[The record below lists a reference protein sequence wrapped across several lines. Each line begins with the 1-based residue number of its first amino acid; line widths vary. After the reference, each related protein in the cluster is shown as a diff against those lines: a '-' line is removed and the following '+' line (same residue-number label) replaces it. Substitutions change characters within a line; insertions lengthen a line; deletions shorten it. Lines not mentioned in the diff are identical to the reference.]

1 MTEYTEISAD
11 SPIKIDEKD
20 RSLSEK
26 VKQIGYDKIDLHTK
40 VYPEK
45 HVKEFI
51 KDIMEGNKL
60 ELKGHSEGY
69 KDGWSSAISFMMIK
83 IKDRAGD
90 KLI

>member
-1 MTEYTEISAD
+1 M
-11 SPIKIDEKD
+11 EKEFK
-20 RSLSEK
+20 SLSEK

-51 KDIMEGNKL
+51 KILIEADQKQFVDEESRI
-60 ELKGHSEGY
+60 Y
-69 KDGWSSAISFMMIK
+69 FIK
-83 IKDRAGD
+83 QHAGD